1 MLDFIS
7 LCEQGN
13 GNAIMPSII
22 IELTACP
29 LHVFIRILNILVY
42 NSKKPFA
49 PDVRKRFFIVF
60 NWLEYELLIFH
71 LQQLPLLQHAQY
83 LHQVTLTYH
92 GNLRSLGLSDEA
104 L

>member
-13 GNAIMPSII
+13 GNTIMPSII
-22 IELTACP
+22 NGLQPVPARFHTNFE
-29 LHVFIRILNILVY
+29 HFSYNI
-42 NSKKPFA
+42 KKPFA
-49 PDVRKRFFIVF
+49 PHVSKRFFIVF

-71 LQQLPLLQHAQY
+71 LQQLPLLRHAQY
-83 LHQVTLTYH
+83 LHQVTLACH